1 MEEKKQQVKELVNEI
16 YNVID
21 EKKGNNIV
29 IIKFTPDVTTLCD
42 YFIIADADSDR
53 QLKAISDGI
62 QRQIKT
68 KFHTRPLHVEGEQ
81 NAQWI
86 VLDYLDVIVHLFT
99 PEMREFYGLEQ
110 LWADAEQFNKPIN

>member
-1 MEEKKQQVKELVNEI
+1 MEENKQTKELVNEI
-16 YNVID
+16 FNIID

-29 IIKFTPDVTTLCD
+29 IIKFNPEITSICD
-42 YFIIADADSDR
+42 YFVIADAESDR
-53 QLKAISDGI
+53 QLRAISEGI

-99 PEMREFYGLEQ
+99 PEMRDFYALEQ
-110 LWADAEQFNKPIN
+110 LWADAERYTKPLN